1 MDRRKASFLLISLN
15 KSQTKFQN
23 KLKLA
28 LDITPFNLNKNENY
42 ALNIYINNNQ
52 ERQINFYNNKDSQI
66 VHVDL
71 DKNLLE
77 QDLLIKFELTGLIS
91 PYKLRKSPDAREL
104 GFY

>member
-1 MDRRKASFLLISLN
+1 MVKFKKEYLGLGWTHNFFEEYGAWTEGKQAFLLISLN

-52 ERQINFYNNKDSQI
+52 ERQINFYNNKDFS
-66 VHVDL
+66 
-71 DKNLLE
+71 N
-77 QDLLIKFELTGLIS
+77 S
-91 PYKLRKSPDAREL
+91 SC
-104 GFY
+104 